1 LKETDRMAALK
12 TELEKLGARVEASA
26 SDLLIDPPAQPTPG
40 RIATYQ
46 DHRMAMSFAVAGLA
60 VDGIV
65 IEDPECVGKTFPGF
79 FDELKR
85 LSA

>member
-1 LKETDRMAALK
+1 MAALK
-12 TELEKLGARVEASA
+12 TELEKLGARVQTTEQ
-26 SDLLIDPPAQPTPG
+26 DLLVEPPGQVTPA

-46 DHRMAMSFAVAGLA
+46 DHRVAMSFAVAGLA

-79 FDELKR
+79 FDELKK